1 MGKYDGMDPQL
12 VRDLLT
18 EVKHAATEMRRIED
32 RVRAAMQRAGVP
44 TEAVHRPA
52 QVADAVGVMVKDV
65 DKRLAVL
72 EKREDPP
79 GGDGPKDVRG
89 DREQYEN
96 PRGGSGKTTDGEG
109 KTGST
114 GSDGKTGSDGS
125 TGSDGRAGS
134 EGQTGSDGK
143 TGSDGQTGSDG
154 KTCDDAERSGTGRDG
169 GTGSEGKTGDQPA
182 ETPKDDDVGSRRDQ
196 GTEPDRGVTDPPAKD
211 TDPPA
216 KDTDTDP
223 PATEP
228 PPTDPPATD
237 PPAAEPPPTDSDTSG
252 RDTDAPAAD
261 GSDGSDATKP
271 RVVVVDG
278 VKVLQVPLDAPQAAV
293 IEDMLENPD
302 QVQPAEMPKLPADG
316 TGTTNATNVNDYA
329 NDGSDVVSAEA
340 TPPNLD
346 ALKTVIEDH
355 RQIAPQDMP
364 GVQVPEGEYG
374 KGAWAERDIRP
385 DGPAGSIDAGNP
397 TSGGNTPATPPPTDS
412 ASTGSTATAG
422 ASTTDSTTVGST
434 TAETSDVATTPGDDT
449 CDSGKDADTPPRDD
463 GTGRDSGTPPRDDG
477 TGRDSGTPPRD
488 DGAGRDAGTPPTDRD
503 TKPDQPTGDRPT
515 GDQPTGDRPSGDRPA
530 GDQPEQ
536 GGGGP
541 GEPVAIPPTNPAE
554 PPTGNADTPPTA
566 PETGQ
571 HGDTEQ
577 PTPGRTSEIGYGA
590 GQPSQPPVSGGAAVT
605 GGGLGAEG
613 NGGSSAAAAGGGG
626 GVEAGGGAG
635 SPYNILIAY
644 DVEPGTDPTAGQD
657 AATSWADDGSDVVTS
672 DTTPPT
678 LDALRTVIDHHR
690 DIQPQD
696 MPSVQIPPGEYGKGE
711 WAPEDV
717 GPDGPP
723 GAIDPGRPERSQ

>member
-79 GGDGPKDVRG
+79 GGDAPKDVRG

-134 EGQTGSDGK
+134 DGK
-143 TGSDGQTGSDG
+143 TGSEGKTGSDG

-223 PATEP
+223 PV
-228 PPTDPPATD
+228 TDPPPTD

-261 GSDGSDATKP
+261 GSGGQDATKP

-340 TPPNLD
+340 SPPDLD

-397 TSGGNTPATPPPTDS
+397 STGGNTPATPPPTDP
-412 ASTGSTATAG
+412 ASTGGTATAG
-422 ASTTDSTTVGST
+422 GSTTDSTTDSTTVGST

-477 TGRDSGTPPRD
+477 TGGNADTPPRD
-488 DGAGRDAGTPPTDRD
+488 DGTGRDAGTPPTDRD

-515 GDQPTGDRPSGDRPA
+515 GDQPTGDRPTGDRPA

-536 GGGGP
+536 GRGGA

-554 PPTGNADTPPTA
+554 TPTGNADTPPTA

-577 PTPGRTSEIGYGA
+577 PTPGRTPETGYGA
-590 GQPSQPPVSGGAAVT
+590 GQPSQPPVSDGAAV
-605 GGGLGAEG
+605 
-613 NGGSSAAAAGGGG
+613 
-626 GVEAGGGAG
+626 AGGGAG
-635 SPYNILIAY
+635 A
-644 DVEPGTDPTAGQD
+644 AGQD

-678 LDALRTVIDHHR
+678 LDALRTVMDHHR

-711 WAPEDV
+711 WVPEDV